1 MDLVALLNKV
11 LADKSKALQLV
22 TALVDAGIGTNKD
35 ANVRAIRRDPRAAP
49 RSDSADRHNGRDPG
63 GGGQDDQGAAWEAP
77 GRHLL
82 STAME
87 SIADSLQSVRDDPDA
102 FNRAFLNRPPYW
114 SRQVELCRSIVQ
126 YRTTVAYSGNM
137 VGKDY
142 WIAGVI
148 IWWLLTR
155 PDSLCII
162 TGPSQTVL
170 GSVTFKEIRRCLE
183 GAVLPFGGK
192 VSSGIKAS
200 PAKVEVM
207 PGWHCL
213 GFSTTSVE
221 RSSGQ
226 HAKHLL
232 AVVEEASGVED
243 FVFDAID
250 SSGYEA
256 PGVHRQP
263 APQPRSIRGPHSPG
277 RPRSGRQRPSRARRE
292 RHPDPQHG
300 KPRRRQGPLRVRAG
314 GSNLAR
320 EHVPQVRPASLW
332 VGSHIDARIP
342 DVDAEQLIPPQ
353 WLDWHRSQT
362 RPIVPQGHP
371 IEPTRCIACDLAE
384 GVGRDSSCILVRDDW
399 GLLEVDLHASAGRV
413 DLGGCP
419 PRPPTDPGLHIT
431 RTRFLTYDFA
441 ALRNRLWT
449 TRGLGR
455 P

>member
-1 MDLVALLNKV
+1 
-11 LADKSKALQLV
+11 
-22 TALVDAGIGTNKD
+22 
-35 ANVRAIRRDPRAAP
+35 
-49 RSDSADRHNGRDPG
+49 
-63 GGGQDDQGAAWEAP
+63 
-77 GRHLL
+77 
-82 STAME
+82 ME

-114 SRQVELCRSIVQ
+114 SRQVELCRSIVE

-142 WIAGVI
+142 WIAGII

-155 PDSLCII
+155 PDSLCIL

-221 RSSGQ
+221 RRSGQ

-250 SSGYEA
+250 SLGYERLVCIGNPLHSQGRFVDLIHQA
-256 PGVHRQP
+256 ARDRADNVP
-263 APQPRSIRGPHSPG
+263 PRLAVNAIQIPSTESPDADKERSEFGLADRTWLESMYRKYG
-277 RPRSGRQRPSRARRE
+277 RR
-292 RHPDPQHG
+292 
-300 KPRRRQGPLRVRAG
+300 
-314 GSNLAR
+314 
-320 EHVPQVRPASLW
+320 SLW

-342 DVDAEQLIPPQ
+342 TSTPNSSS
-353 WLDWHRSQT
+353 HRDGST
-362 RPIVPQGHP
+362 GTAARHGRSSPRDIRSSRPAASPVISPK
-371 IEPTRCIACDLAE
+371 
-384 GVGRDSSCILVRDDW
+384 
-399 GLLEVDLHASAGRV
+399 GLGEIHRASWSGTIGGCSRWTWATAWDFPRPRRQSAGWPGSGKSTMAESATTSWGSAATSRITWP
-413 DLGGCP
+413 GTASR
-419 PRPPTDPGLHIT
+419 RPSPTLARAGHKTGPLSPTYERSAAGSFTTGST
-431 RTRFLTYDFA
+431 RRTWNTS
-441 ALRNRLWT
+441 
-449 TRGLGR
+449 
-455 P
+455 